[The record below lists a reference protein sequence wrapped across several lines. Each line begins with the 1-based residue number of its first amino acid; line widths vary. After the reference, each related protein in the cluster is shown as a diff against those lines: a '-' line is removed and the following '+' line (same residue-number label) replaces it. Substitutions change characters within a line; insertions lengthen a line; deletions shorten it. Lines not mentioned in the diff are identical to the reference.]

1 MPREQVAVIGGTGF
15 LGSNLVLQLLEA
27 GYMPV
32 VIARRPERIAQALPG
47 VEVEAR
53 YGDLTRIDSLRPA
66 LQGCSVIYCVAA
78 MMQEIYTSR
87 SPNHREV
94 AIRTNVQGTLNA
106 LRAALELGARRA
118 VVTSTSATR
127 YQRDGSV
134 ANEDSPP
141 TDPGIIDDAYVHS
154 KLREHPAV
162 ARFVEETGM
171 EVVTILPGGFLG
183 PGLAADSMMGRGML
197 EVINGRLPV
206 GLEGAFQFTDVRDV
220 ARAHLLAM
228 ERGVPGRDYLVVATT
243 LALRD
248 FFGCLARLTGMPEPR
263 LYLPGGLMMGMAYV
277 TEMVAGLRGTVPAIT
292 RGMLKHTTIGQRF
305 DCSRVQQEL
314 GLTFR
319 PVETT
324 LRDTVVSMV
333 ERGLAP
339 HIEERML
346 AAVSHT

>member
-1 MPREQVAVIGGTGF
+1 MAKEKVAVVGGTGF

-27 GYMPV
+27 GYTPIA
-32 VIARRPERIAQALPG
+32 IARRPERLAQALPG

-53 YGDLTRIDSLRPA
+53 QGDLVDIDSLRSA
-66 LQGCSVIYCVAA
+66 LQGCNAVYCVAA
-78 MMQEIYTSR
+78 MMQEIYSSR
-87 SPNHREV
+87 NPNHRED

-106 LRAALELGARRA
+106 LRAAVERGIRRA

-127 YQRDGSV
+127 YQQDGSV

-141 TDPGIIDDAYVHS
+141 TDPSIIDDAYVRS

-162 ARFVEETGM
+162 AAFARETGL
-171 EVVTILPGGFLG
+171 EVVTILPGGFFG
-183 PGLAADSMMGRGML
+183 PGLAADSMMGRGVL
-197 EVINGRLPV
+197 DIINGRLPIA
-206 GLEGAFQFTDVRDV
+206 LDGAFQFTDVRDV

-228 ERGVPGRDYLVVATT
+228 ERGAPGRDYLVVATT
-243 LALRD
+243 LSMRA
-248 FFGCLARLTGMPEPR
+248 FFGSLSRLTAMPEPR
-263 LYLPGGLMMGMAYV
+263 VYLPGGLMMSVAYM
-277 TEMVAGLRGTVPAIT
+277 TEMIAGFRGTAPTIT

-305 DCSRVQQEL
+305 DCSRAQQEL

-324 LRDTVVSMV
+324 LRDTVVSLV

-339 HIEERML
+339 HLDERML
-346 AAVSHT
+346 VAE